1 MLIFILI
8 ILGIF
13 SRVLTHTPQF
23 TSILAVAFFAGLYLR
38 GWQAVIVPLSLM
50 IISDLILGFHDT
62 MFYTYGAMILISG
75 LGLWLKSRKSFVT
88 VLGGSI
94 ASALIFFVVT
104 NLGAWPTLYP
114 MTFDGLRE
122 CFVMAIPFFRST
134 LVSTVAYSLVL
145 YAGYEWMLKRSQGT
159 ALARLF

>member
-1 MLIFILI
+1 MFAIFLIS
-8 ILGIF
+8 LGIL
-13 SRVLTHTPQF
+13 SRVLNHTPQF

-38 GWQAVIVPLSLM
+38 GWQAVVVPLSLM
-50 IISDLILGFHDT
+50 IVSDLIIGFHDT

-75 LGLWLKSRKSFVT
+75 LGLWLKSRKNFAT
-88 VLGGSI
+88 VLGGSV

-114 MTFDGLRE
+114 MTADGLRE